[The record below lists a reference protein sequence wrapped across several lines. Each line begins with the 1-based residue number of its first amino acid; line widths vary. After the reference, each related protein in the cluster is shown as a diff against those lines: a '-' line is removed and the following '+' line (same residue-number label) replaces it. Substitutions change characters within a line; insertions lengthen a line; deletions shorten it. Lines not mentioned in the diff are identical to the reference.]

1 MDWTSR
7 MIEKEVAGIIL
18 SWENNILAESNS
30 FCFIIESHLSYF
42 PPFISKIL
50 SLLYL
55 IFNIF
60 HWK

>member
-42 PPFISKIL
+42 PPFISRIFIII
-50 SLLYL
+50 
-55 IFNIF
+55 IFNI
-60 HWK
+60 